1 LTPSTPAGA
10 TGAPEGTDPARISGS
25 AAAAPLA
32 GVRVLDMS
40 RVVAG
45 PMCGR
50 LLADLGAEVVKLEP
64 PRGDSSRTVL
74 PRVGE
79 VGVYFAQLN
88 AGKRNISVDLARP
101 EGAELVGRLAGKA
114 DVLLENFRPGVLARY
129 GLGPGPLLER
139 HPRLI
144 YCSISGYGQD
154 GPWAS
159 RGAYAPLV
167 HAEAGTLEM
176 AARRR
181 RSAIAPEI
189 QSHGD
194 AYPALMAANAILAA
208 LLQRGATGRGQH
220 LDVAMAEVL
229 LYTNEWTAVELAGGG
244 SIEQLFGAWNSP
256 LLSLRSGRTV
266 AFAGNPVFSFP
277 SWARGM
283 NRPELLD
290 DARFATAEARQAHRD
305 ELIGVLADFVARF
318 DTVEELEEAFGPH
331 RLPAGVVRSVSD
343 VVDTEW
349 SRSRGVVAEVS
360 PGVRIPASP
369 FRATGFRVGAG
380 AAAVARGQDNC
391 AVLEDWIGL
400 GAAEVATLRDEG
412 VLVSAEEVV

>member
-1 LTPSTPAGA
+1 MTPSAPPGA
-10 TGAPEGTDPARISGS
+10 TTGPEGPDPARGSGS
-25 AAAAPLA
+25 SPAAPLA
-32 GVRVLDMS
+32 GLRVLDMS

-74 PRVGE
+74 PVVGD
-79 VGVYFAQLN
+79 VGAYFSQLN
-88 AGKRNISVDLARP
+88 AGKRNISVDLAHP

-181 RSAIAPEI
+181 RSAIAPEV

-194 AYPALMAANAILAA
+194 AYPALMATNAILAA
-208 LLQRGATGRGQH
+208 LIQRSATGRGQH

-283 NRPELLD
+283 GRPELLE
-290 DARFATAEARQAHRD
+290 DARFATTEARQEHRD
-305 ELIGVLADFVARF
+305 AVIEVLADFVGRF
-318 DTVEELEEAFGPH
+318 DTVEELEKALGPH
-331 RLPAGVVRSVSD
+331 RLPAGTVRSVNE

-349 SRSRGVVAEVS
+349 SRARGVVAEVS
-360 PGVRIPASP
+360 PGVRIPAAP

-380 AAAVARGQDNC
+380 APAASRGQHNRE
-391 AVLEDWIGL
+391 VLNDWIGL
-400 GAAEVATLRDEG
+400 SATEVATLQEEG
-412 VLVSAEEVV
+412 VLVGADKIG